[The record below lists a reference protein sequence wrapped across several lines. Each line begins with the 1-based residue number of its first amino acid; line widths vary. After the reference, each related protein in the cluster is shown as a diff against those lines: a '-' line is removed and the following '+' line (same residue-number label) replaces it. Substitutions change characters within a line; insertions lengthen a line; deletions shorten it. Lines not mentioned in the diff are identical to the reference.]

1 MNDRNGIKWTREETI
16 LALDLYLKIPYKKI
30 TKTNLDVIKLADLLG
45 RTPDS
50 VYMKVCNI
58 ASNDTLIKAKNQS
71 ALLNGSKLDKEIF
84 NEFSCNL
91 EDLALNVA
99 YILKNNYANDHYLP
113 NVLGEMPDGL
123 YKDNIVKQR
132 IGQVYF
138 RNAVLKIYGNKCCV
152 TGIDATELL
161 IASHIKPWK
170 DSDEHTERTN
180 PCNGLCLNAFH
191 DKAFDKGL
199 ITFDSN
205 FKMLIS
211 SKLENC
217 CMDDDTKRWLKSYK
231 GVALHFPESFAP
243 AREFMQYHND
253 KIFLG

>member
-1 MNDRNGIKWTREETI
+1 MPISLSI
-16 LALDLYLKIPYKKI
+16 LPTKLSMTMGTLY
-30 TKTNLDVIKLADLLG
+30 
-45 RTPDS
+45 
-50 VYMKVCNI
+50 
-58 ASNDTLIKAKNQS
+58 
-71 ALLNGSKLDKEIF
+71 
-84 NEFSCNL
+84 
-91 EDLALNVA
+91 
-99 YILKNNYANDHYLP
+99 
-113 NVLGEMPDGL
+113 
-123 YKDNIVKQR
+123 
-132 IGQVYF
+132 
-138 RNAVLKIYGNKCCV
+138 
-152 TGIDATELL
+152 
-161 IASHIKPWK
+161 IKPWK

>member
-1 MNDRNGIKWTREETI
+1 M
-16 LALDLYLKIPYKKI
+16 
-30 TKTNLDVIKLADLLG
+30 
-45 RTPDS
+45 
-50 VYMKVCNI
+50 
-58 ASNDTLIKAKNQS
+58 
-71 ALLNGSKLDKEIF
+71 DKEIF

-91 EDLALNVA
+91 EDLAHNVA
-99 YILKNNYANDHYLP
+99 YILKNDYANDHYLP

-123 YKDNIVKQR
+123 YKDTIVKQR

-199 ITFDSN
+199 ITFDSD
-205 FKMLIS
+205 FKMANILMRRQTSKIRIAS
-211 SKLENC
+211 STTLSLCRSIK
-217 CMDDDTKRWLKSYK
+217 TIGRKKTQ
-231 GVALHFPESFAP
+231 
-243 AREFMQYHND
+243 ARC
-253 KIFLG
+253 II